1 MPTGTIDKTTTE
13 GDTAL
18 HLSAKH
24 DKAEAMKLLLKAGA
38 DPTLRNKQGK
48 TPLDIAQEV
57 GHHTCQEL
65 VGFFKK
71 KKKNY
76 SLYFLN

>member
-1 MPTGTIDKTTTE
+1 MPTGTIDKTTSE
-13 GDTAL
+13 GDSAL

-38 DPTLRNKQGK
+38 DPTLQNKMGK
-48 TPLDIAQEV
+48 TPMDIAKEF

-65 VGFFKK
+65 VIGC
-71 KKKNY
+71 
-76 SLYFLN
+76 